1 MMDEPKKGGID
12 VHTPVAARSHNS
24 RENHEMTET
33 VKSPDSPP
41 VSYETLNATLI
52 VGTLLRLEHRIAERF
67 PGSSL
72 AAVCRDLIGMAETAL
87 QRSIAIAAPNYVLRV
102 GIFAVI
108 AAGLAGLLFVALNVH
123 VEMATVEIFG
133 VFQGVDAAMNIVV
146 LAGAI
151 LFFLVSLEMRIKRQ
165 RALSD
170 LHRFRS
176 VAHVIDMHQ
185 LVKDPSTILGGDT
198 PTASSPKR
206 TMSRFEL
213 TRYLNYCSEMLSLTN
228 KLAALYAQHLPDP
241 VIIDAVNDIE
251 NLTNNLCN
259 KIWQKIT
266 ILDTSRL
273 AP

>member
-1 MMDEPKKGGID
+1 
-12 VHTPVAARSHNS
+12 
-24 RENHEMTET
+24 
-33 VKSPDSPP
+33 
-41 VSYETLNATLI
+41 VSYQTLNAACIVETLH
-52 VGTLLRLEHRIAERF
+52 RLEHRIGERF

-72 AAVCRDLIGMAETAL
+72 ASVCRELISMAGSAQ
-87 QRSIAIAAPNYVLRV
+87 QRSSAIASPHYVLRAAV
-102 GIFAVI
+102 FVVI
-108 AAGLAGLLFVALNVH
+108 AAGLAGLLFVAFKVNVQ
-123 VEMATVEIFG
+123 VGTVEIFS
-133 VFQGVDAAMNIVV
+133 VFQGVEAAMNIVV
-146 LAGAI
+146 LSGAM
-151 LFFLVSLEMRIKRQ
+151 LFFLVSLETRIKR
-165 RALSD
+165 RRSLSD

-185 LVKDPSTILGGDT
+185 LTKDPSTILGGGA

-251 NLTNNLCN
+251 DLTTNLCN

-266 ILDTSRL
+266 ILDTGRAL
-273 AP
+273 

>member
-1 MMDEPKKGGID
+1 M
-12 VHTPVAARSHNS
+12 A
-24 RENHEMTET
+24 
-33 VKSPDSPP
+33 
-41 VSYETLNATLI
+41 YQTLNAAFIVKTLH
-52 VGTLLRLEHRIAERF
+52 RLEQRIGERF

-72 AAVCRDLIGMAETAL
+72 AAVCRELISMAETVQ
-87 QRSIAIAAPNYVLRV
+87 QRSVAIASPHYVLRAAV
-102 GIFAVI
+102 FLVI
-108 AAGLAGLLFVALNVH
+108 AAGLAGLLFVAFKVNVQ
-123 VEMATVEIFG
+123 VATVEIFS
-133 VFQGVDAAMNIVV
+133 VFQGVEAAMNIVV
-146 LAGAI
+146 LSGAM
-151 LFFLVSLEMRIKRQ
+151 LFFLVSLETRIKRQ
-165 RALSD
+165 RSLTD

-185 LVKDPSTILGGDT
+185 LTKDPSTILGGGT

-251 NLTNNLCN
+251 DLTTNLCN

-266 ILDTSRL
+266 ILDTGRGL
-273 AP
+273 